1 VVLSVESAEF
11 FNLNQERYINLKYE
25 CMRALKFCSL
35 VAKIRLCQLLASL
48 GCFTDEGRFCDVREF
63 QYSKSCMR
71 LILAACSM
79 YTQPFDKKGQ
89 LPFHT

>member
-1 VVLSVESAEF
+1 MSNLSPYILSREAGYSLSLTQSVVLSVESAEF

-63 QYSKSCMR
+63 QYSK
-71 LILAACSM
+71 
-79 YTQPFDKKGQ
+79 T
-89 LPFHT
+89 